1 MKRVAPIALEAVCLG
16 TSVLDSNCSEPLRWL
31 FGAGEYGAG
40 VRTLL
45 WGLHPPGIPCWGVR
59 QRDGSFGVGCWRLV
73 GLGCF
78 VMLVRLGVNG
88 LRRCASPRSGFLRS
102 DPTRLETR
110 TEESNMCASVRVAN
124 PDAQRNREEGPVYGA
139 PPAAPDL
146 L

>member
-1 MKRVAPIALEAVCLG
+1 MLLSRLRQFVLVLRSLTLTALSRSDGFSARENTVREC
-16 TSVLDSNCSEPLRWL
+16 EP
-31 FGAGEYGAG
+31 Y
-40 VRTLL
+40 L
-45 WGLHPPGIPCWGVR
+45 WELHPPGIPCWGVR
-59 QRDGSFGVGCWRLV
+59 QRDGSFGVGCWRSV

-88 LRRCASPRSGFLRS
+88 VRCCASPRSGFLRS

>member
-73 GLGCF
+73 GLG
-78 VMLVRLGVNG
+78 
-88 LRRCASPRSGFLRS
+88 
-102 DPTRLETR
+102 TR